1 MDSEQSMPSCDVAA
15 AVRCL
20 MESEQAK
27 CSGDITEGL
36 SSLMITPLEEAQSL

>member
-1 MDSEQSMPSCDVAA
+1 
-15 AVRCL
+15 